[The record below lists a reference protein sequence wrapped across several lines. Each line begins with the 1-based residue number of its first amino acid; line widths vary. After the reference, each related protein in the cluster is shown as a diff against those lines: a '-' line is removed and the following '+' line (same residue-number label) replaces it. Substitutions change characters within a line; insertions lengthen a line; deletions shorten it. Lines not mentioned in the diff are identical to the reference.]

1 MGADPH
7 PIDLETLTLTSTIE
21 RMAATMDTQN
31 RAAEAVDHRG
41 VMIEETRTKDPKDG
55 TNPFRRPPR
64 PKHLP
69 AARAD
74 RETAEAPSP
83 SPVPPPSRPSSNYS
97 YENVTDERIAR
108 WAATGRQEVVDHGI
122 QSRND
127 VDITELSCIFQE
139 FIRSVLDGRL
149 PSIDAGTC
157 IKEIIGPESSELTK
171 NTFALEPHALF
182 LDTLATVLE
191 GDLTDEHPQLRFFL
205 DATGISHQTMREM
218 LEVSLL
224 NQLGLIRDSFAKLGI
239 RHATNLLY
247 RQANYNLLR
256 EETEGYSKLITEL
269 FTTTAGLPLWER
281 ARDLHLGAFFELGGR
296 QITEAE
302 RETLE
307 GLDDDEVSNKT
318 AAQLLG
324 FKLRFYASEA
334 RDEEDVLPANL
345 LYLAALLIKV
355 GFISSPTFTP
365 TFGPLTRTW
374 TLRPGGGMNALLMAG
389 ALPDDTVPT
398 STPLARARE
407 TAAKQDAD
415 SQAAANAG
423 AEEKSKLP
431 EPMEQKVA
439 LVLCLLTIG
448 ALPEALFMLGR
459 FPWMTDASPEVL
471 DRIHRILNHSLHQV
485 FKDSQPTRS
494 SAYVECPAKDMA
506 NADQIGAPKG
516 TVKLGKLV
524 PRKTLRWPFPD
535 KADTN
540 DNQHYR
546 FYWDEWTDNIPVC
559 RTVDDVFT
567 LCGSL
572 LNVSGVNIGKD
583 ETLLPKL
590 ATIGA
595 KSLAEDSSKE
605 NRARWLDLLKRLL
618 LPALSMTKANSA
630 TVNAVWSLLSTYPT
644 HVRYN
649 LYAEWYEG
657 QISRLPAIK
666 AAFSRTRLET
676 LNIMKRLSLTNLSD
690 MAKSLAKTSYSSPG
704 VVFKVALDQIES
716 YANLIDA
723 FVECAKYF
731 TDLSYDV
738 LVWSLMNSLGG
749 KNRSRTQETSV
760 LLTSKWLQALSR
772 FAGRVFR
779 RYSVMNPTPVIQ
791 YVDDQLFKGN
801 STDLI
806 ILKELISSMGGVV
819 PSADFTDAQILA
831 MSGGETLR
839 RQTLISVQDKRFD
852 SVKSSKRLIQALIDS
867 KLAGRLLVNLVQY
880 RQAAIYKTPE
890 DEAHI
895 KYLSSMIDDS
905 NQILTQY
912 LDLLRSNLEPSVFDS
927 LVPAIDRLLGDFGV
941 DVSLAFLVS
950 RPSLS
955 FRMMPKEEQAKAQ
968 LSQAATD
975 DGDVSMADAAA
986 SQAQASVDSGDLDDK
1001 MEGGVGSG
1009 RINDPFLEV
1018 LQPVMDTLERIK
1030 EPTFWKAIT
1039 PEFYTMFWAL
1049 QLGDLYVPEEWYQ
1062 KEEDRAYTQGK
1073 EIMRDRSDMTRN
1085 GITKKEE
1092 KHKALLDVVMKLGK
1106 EKASHRKAFARNKFY
1121 ITRRFKTWFPAADQA
1136 KPRLVS
1142 DAILEQCLLPRLVL
1156 SAGDAEYCHR
1166 VIRFLHD
1173 FACPNFSL
1181 MSLYER
1187 LFNAN
1192 RLRAIIFTCTVR
1204 EVEHFGRFLK
1214 CVLSDLSRWHKDKA
1228 VYEKDALLGP
1238 QAGQKERNLHG
1249 FATAFDGEGKPTAFV
1264 EHAQF
1269 RDTLY
1274 GWHRNLNT
1282 ALKSCLG
1289 GMEWMHI
1296 RNAITQFIRQ
1306 LKAITE
1312 RESAKPGVDHA
1323 EAGNR
1328 VDLSV
1333 AAQTALSELQKRKS
1347 KWVMVQGFRP
1357 NTSGD
1362 SGQDIAQN
1370 SNLRPTAN
1378 EFKPGRA
1385 GKTST
1390 SKGHAAAEDEDGEV
1404 KDGEDS
1410 KAKPGASNTSK
1421 DTLPPRPDAKPG
1433 LQSQGP
1439 ALPERPH
1446 TDSLFDQMFV
1456 CQDTSL
1462 PIVLGKYE
1470 PRDAREKDQREARDA
1485 TRTPDPSR
1493 LERPRDLPN
1502 ADRRTSDHST
1512 PRDNRDA
1519 RDSRDNREARETKEA
1534 RETPRHS
1541 DAERAGRNDSARRT
1555 EPHDRESR
1563 QQQQPRDRPSASL
1576 NGRGHNSPRPRDS
1589 APATPTPASSNRT
1602 DAPSLGMNPE
1612 RAALLNNA
1620 DRARPDGR
1628 GGKDNDTNPRPQ
1640 EPDRAD
1646 MINPA
1651 RAALI
1656 DGGGGAIDHPL
1667 ATTVATGAREH
1678 IRRGDGTARKTKRL
1692 LRTEGATTATAVA
1705 LLRRRDNRDSRDNRD
1720 NRDNRDSRPDPA
1732 QSAGSRGDKRN
1743 DRESNRHPDNRPLPG
1758 GHGAPRD
1765 PQMQTMAEDQGRT
1778 RIKTMGA
1785 SIPFPPWLIFRR
1797 AREAVC
1803 EAQPAPHLALRLT
1816 TLRAADR
1823 TREDKAP
1830 TDTPTGP
1837 SSSRGRRGQFE
1848 ANSQGMN
1855 PPGPSTPA
1863 PPSHSDRGRQ
1873 GPPGPSPASS
1883 FGGTPSTQVGVH
1895 PDRLSQIAPPPP
1907 RQITPTHL
1915 TAATAGLLCTK
1926 ARTALAGI
1934 NNMLQQ
1940 AQANMS
1946 DSSRSRRSSQR
1957 TNLAGS
1963 DAQILTGASP
1973 VSTPTKDGEQAIRLE
1988 AGADRGSAN
1997 GDGHSGRPD
2006 DRGRRDRDRSE
2017 RSGRSRR
2024 SSRERDR
2031 DRDRERDAH
2040 RDRDRDR
2047 ERDRER
2053 DRSADR
2059 ERDKESRNYRDRRS
2073 APSGTQPP
2081 LGVEETSASHPD
2093 AQVASLR
2100 AVNPWVLQ
2108 DPLETLRHLRVPAV
2122 GTTRVASLGG
2132 GGRDLNSRT
2141 RDDRR
2146 EPRDNRGRKRRS
2158 EEGAGSM
2165 SNEREKRQ
2173 RR

>member
-1 MGADPH
+1 M
-7 PIDLETLTLTSTIE
+7 
-21 RMAATMDTQN
+21 
-31 RAAEAVDHRG
+31 
-41 VMIEETRTKDPKDG
+41 
-55 TNPFRRPPR
+55 
-64 PKHLP
+64 
-69 AARAD
+69 
-74 RETAEAPSP
+74 
-83 SPVPPPSRPSSNYS
+83 
-97 YENVTDERIAR
+97 
-108 WAATGRQEVVDHGI
+108 
-122 QSRND
+122 
-127 VDITELSCIFQE
+127 DITELSCIFQE

-149 PSIDAGTC
+149 PSIDAGAC

-269 FTTTAGLPLWER
+269 FTTSGSGPPTADLVQATFEKVKALIGTFDLDVGRVLDVTLDVFAAVLIKQFRFFIKFLRVSSWWPRTQRISPTVFEGGLPAWALPDSSQWQTSEQDEVAIEELKQQRDSLFWER

-296 QITEAE
+296 QITDAE

-307 GLDDDEVSNKT
+307 GLDDDEVSSDMELIWMSKTKTLPPQGNKT

-355 GFISSPTFTP
+355 GFISLTDLYPHLW
-365 TFGPLTRTW
+365 PLDQDMDAVRDKK
-374 TLRPGGGMNALLMAG
+374 LKELEEKERASRPGGGMNALLMAG

-398 STPLARARE
+398 STPLSRARE
-407 TAAKQDAD
+407 TAAKQDGD

-459 FPWMTDASPEVL
+459 FPWMADASPEVL

-485 FKDSQPTRS
+485 YKDSQPTRS

-567 LCGSL
+567 LCSSL

-618 LPALSMTKANSA
+618 VPALSMTKANSA

-666 AAFSRTRLET
+666 AAFARTRLET

-867 KLAGRLLVNLVQY
+867 RLAGRLLVNLVQY

-975 DGDVSMADAAA
+975 DGDVSMADVAA
-986 SQAQASVDSGDLDDK
+986 SQAQASMDSGDLDDK
-1001 MEGGVGSG
+1001 MEVDKREASQGSPPTTQGGVGSG

-1106 EKASHRKAFARNKFY
+1106 EKASHRKTFARNKFY

-1238 QAGQKERNLHG
+1238 QAGQKERNLPG
-1249 FATAFDGEGKPTAFV
+1249 FATTFDGEGKPTAFL

-1296 RNAITQFIRQ
+1296 RNAITVLKCVLDFFPAVDFMAQQFIRQ

-1357 NTSGD
+1357 NTV
-1362 SGQDIAQN
+1362 
-1370 SNLRPTAN
+1370 
-1378 EFKPGRA
+1378 RA
-1385 GKTST
+1385 SIFFFY
-1390 SKGHAAAEDEDGEV
+1390 
-1404 KDGEDS
+1404 
-1410 KAKPGASNTSK
+1410 
-1421 DTLPPRPDAKPG
+1421 L
-1433 LQSQGP
+1433 
-1439 ALPERPH
+1439 
-1446 TDSLFDQMFV
+1446 
-1456 CQDTSL
+1456 TSL
-1462 PIVLGKYE
+1462 C
-1470 PRDAREKDQREARDA
+1470 
-1485 TRTPDPSR
+1485 
-1493 LERPRDLPN
+1493 
-1502 ADRRTSDHST
+1502 
-1512 PRDNRDA
+1512 
-1519 RDSRDNREARETKEA
+1519 
-1534 RETPRHS
+1534 
-1541 DAERAGRNDSARRT
+1541 
-1555 EPHDRESR
+1555 
-1563 QQQQPRDRPSASL
+1563 
-1576 NGRGHNSPRPRDS
+1576 
-1589 APATPTPASSNRT
+1589 
-1602 DAPSLGMNPE
+1602 
-1612 RAALLNNA
+1612 
-1620 DRARPDGR
+1620 
-1628 GGKDNDTNPRPQ
+1628 
-1640 EPDRAD
+1640 
-1646 MINPA
+1646 MI
-1651 RAALI
+1651 
-1656 DGGGGAIDHPL
+1656 
-1667 ATTVATGAREH
+1667 
-1678 IRRGDGTARKTKRL
+1678 
-1692 LRTEGATTATAVA
+1692 
-1705 LLRRRDNRDSRDNRD
+1705 
-1720 NRDNRDSRPDPA
+1720 
-1732 QSAGSRGDKRN
+1732 
-1743 DRESNRHPDNRPLPG
+1743 
-1758 GHGAPRD
+1758 
-1765 PQMQTMAEDQGRT
+1765 
-1778 RIKTMGA
+1778 
-1785 SIPFPPWLIFRR
+1785 
-1797 AREAVC
+1797 
-1803 EAQPAPHLALRLT
+1803 
-1816 TLRAADR
+1816 
-1823 TREDKAP
+1823 
-1830 TDTPTGP
+1830 
-1837 SSSRGRRGQFE
+1837 
-1848 ANSQGMN
+1848 
-1855 PPGPSTPA
+1855 
-1863 PPSHSDRGRQ
+1863 
-1873 GPPGPSPASS
+1873 
-1883 FGGTPSTQVGVH
+1883 
-1895 PDRLSQIAPPPP
+1895 
-1907 RQITPTHL
+1907 
-1915 TAATAGLLCTK
+1915 
-1926 ARTALAGI
+1926 
-1934 NNMLQQ
+1934 
-1940 AQANMS
+1940 
-1946 DSSRSRRSSQR
+1946 
-1957 TNLAGS
+1957 
-1963 DAQILTGASP
+1963 
-1973 VSTPTKDGEQAIRLE
+1973 
-1988 AGADRGSAN
+1988 
-1997 GDGHSGRPD
+1997 
-2006 DRGRRDRDRSE
+2006 
-2017 RSGRSRR
+2017 
-2024 SSRERDR
+2024 
-2031 DRDRERDAH
+2031 
-2040 RDRDRDR
+2040 
-2047 ERDRER
+2047 
-2053 DRSADR
+2053 
-2059 ERDKESRNYRDRRS
+2059 
-2073 APSGTQPP
+2073 
-2081 LGVEETSASHPD
+2081 
-2093 AQVASLR
+2093 
-2100 AVNPWVLQ
+2100 
-2108 DPLETLRHLRVPAV
+2108 
-2122 GTTRVASLGG
+2122 
-2132 GGRDLNSRT
+2132 
-2141 RDDRR
+2141 
-2146 EPRDNRGRKRRS
+2146 
-2158 EEGAGSM
+2158 
-2165 SNEREKRQ
+2165 
-2173 RR
+2173 